1 MRRTFTSRTRV
12 THVDPYAAEE
22 VVRDLLHGSAPRHE
36 SKLRGPR
43 SEATVVELRLPF
55 LFAKTTPDDI
65 MEMPPSPEEVADR
78 VEHGNTR
85 TGKFEVQL
93 LVQEDASGEAQ
104 CIPLPNKEVSAY
116 GLDKLEKFVR
126 SVRHPRLRLRC
137 DGEHTTLAWR
147 TALIKR
153 MPGIIQPEQTPRY
166 SHQCNP
172 AERAIQDIET
182 RVRTIR
188 LDVKARYG
196 IDVHSDHDAY
206 PWLCMYAA

>member
-1 MRRTFTSRTRV
+1 
-12 THVDPYAAEE
+12 
-22 VVRDLLHGSAPRHE
+22 
-36 SKLRGPR
+36 
-43 SEATVVELRLPF
+43 
-55 LFAKTTPDDI
+55 
-65 MEMPPSPEEVADR
+65 MEMPPSPEEVAER

-93 LVQEDASGEAQ
+93 LVQEDASGVAQ

-126 SVRHPRLRLRC
+126 SLRHPRLRLRC
-137 DGEHTTLAWR
+137 DGEPTILAWR
-147 TALIKR
+147 TAIMKR
-153 MPGIIQPEQTPRY
+153 MPGVVQPEQTPRY
-166 SHQCNP
+166 SHQSNP

-182 RVRTIR
+182 RIRTIR

-206 PWLCMYAA
+206 PWLCMYSAWSWSRYGVKATGISRFADAFGYEYRTESLFKHH